1 MEYQIRCLMLK
12 PPSEKNEDDEK
23 IEEELIARLLKVV
36 EQRDAVVNC
45 LEMERQREAIEDES
59 IATQMIKYQGE

>member
-1 MEYQIRCLMLK
+1 MLK
-12 PPSEKNEDDEK
+12 HPSERTEEDGK
-23 IEEELIARLLKVV
+23 IEEELISRLLKVV

-59 IATQMIKYQGE
+59 IAKHMIKYQG